1 MILEAQNCPSAG
13 SFVVGDLD
21 RSGPPDCR
29 ASMMASAYVI
39 SCVSHDY
46 TTFQS
51 RLPLIGGLRA
61 VSRPLRRQGCP
72 AGELVQY
79 LQPASPCLF
88 TKRARRAGRPSNFG
102 AHRMHRASR
111 LCSSRI
117 VVSAAQS
124 PKVEWLLRALRLK
137 AFPTQSRPVEHSAP
151 LVRRISSPK

>member
-1 MILEAQNCPSAG
+1 MQ
-13 SFVVGDLD
+13 
-21 RSGPPDCR
+21 
-29 ASMMASAYVI
+29 
-39 SCVSHDY
+39 
-46 TTFQS
+46 
-51 RLPLIGGLRA
+51 LPLIGGLRA

-102 AHRMHRASR
+102 ANRMHRASR

-137 AFPTQSRPVEHSAP
+137 AFNPVQASGALGAP
-151 LVRRISSPK
+151 LFVGFRHRNEGFEVQVSCVILPCT